1 MPLVGAERCD
11 AELLP
16 AAGSGEPCAD
26 LTDGQGKCGGSDAWL
41 WIIIFCDSG
50 RSAEARTHHT
60 TATDAIAAIPATIA
74 AVIASLLAFM
84 SKGIAQL
91 DGSGLTFRVNNNLH
105 TNHRPRNAPELS
117 IKRAFQ
123 TGPVDHAAAGPHLGR
138 MNTAT
143 SRLVLAKFDESR
155 VRAAAEELRAELGAA
170 PTLAL
175 AFVSTSYM
183 DHLAEFQEIVAVHG
197 HAATLCGCTGSG
209 LIGTAREAEMT
220 EGFSLLLLHL
230 PEANIRAVPLAQSQ
244 VETAD
249 GDAFWREATGG
260 TADAWLT
267 LANPFRFDA
276 DTWLR
281 EWSTAFPGAPVLGGL
296 AGGPRGDEDV
306 TVFGPTIGDTSDAM
320 ALALDG
326 VRLETVVSQGCRPIG
341 EALPV
346 TRADEHLLIEL
357 GSRPAYQVLEQAFN
371 TLADAD
377 KRRARGNLFAGL
389 AIDEYKEQFT
399 RGDFLVRNI
408 LGADPATGAVVVG
421 AHPRTGQTL
430 QYQLRD
436 AASADEELKSL
447 LAPLAARQE
456 KPTASLLFCCNGRG
470 KHLFGTPDHDAQA
483 VVNALGS
490 APSAGFFCNGEIGPV
505 GGSNFLHGYTA
516 SIGLI
521 Y

>member
-1 MPLVGAERCD
+1 MNR
-11 AELLP
+11 
-16 AAGSGEPCAD
+16 
-26 LTDGQGKCGGSDAWL
+26 
-41 WIIIFCDSG
+41 
-50 RSAEARTHHT
+50 
-60 TATDAIAAIPATIA
+60 AI
-74 AVIASLLAFM
+74 
-84 SKGIAQL
+84 
-91 DGSGLTFRVNNNLH
+91 
-105 TNHRPRNAPELS
+105 
-117 IKRAFQ
+117 
-123 TGPVDHAAAGPHLGR
+123 
-138 MNTAT
+138 
-143 SRLVLAKFDESR
+143 SRLVLHPFDEVR
-155 VRAAAEELRAELGAA
+155 VRAVAEEMRAELGHA

-175 AFVSTSYM
+175 AFLSTGYTP
-183 DHLAEFQEIVAVHG
+183 HLEEFQEVVAVHG

-209 LIGTAREAEMT
+209 LIGTAREAET
-220 EGFSLLLLHL
+220 SEGFSLLFLHL
-230 PEANIRAVPLAQSQ
+230 PEAKVRAVPIAQSQ
-244 VETAD
+244 FETSD
-249 GDAFWREATGG
+249 GDAFWHAQAGPSP
-260 TADAWLT
+260 AAWLAF
-267 LANPFRFDA
+267 ANPFRFDA

-281 EWSTAFPGAPVLGGL
+281 EWNSAYRGVPVLGGL
-296 AGGPRGDEDV
+296 ASGARGDDDV
-306 TVFGPTIGDTSDAM
+306 TVFGPTIGQNSDAV
-320 ALALDG
+320 AIALDG

-346 TRADEHLLIEL
+346 TRADEHLLLEL

-371 TLADAD
+371 TLAEAD
-377 KRRARGNLFAGL
+377 KQRARGNLFAGL
-389 AIDEYKEQFT
+389 AVDEYKEQFA

-470 KHLFGTPDHDAQA
+470 KHLFGAPDHDAKA
-483 VVNALGS
+483 VVNALGA

>member
-1 MPLVGAERCD
+1 MNR
-11 AELLP
+11 
-16 AAGSGEPCAD
+16 AA
-26 LTDGQGKCGGSDAWL
+26 
-41 WIIIFCDSG
+41 
-50 RSAEARTHHT
+50 
-60 TATDAIAAIPATIA
+60 
-74 AVIASLLAFM
+74 
-84 SKGIAQL
+84 
-91 DGSGLTFRVNNNLH
+91 
-105 TNHRPRNAPELS
+105 
-117 IKRAFQ
+117 
-123 TGPVDHAAAGPHLGR
+123 
-138 MNTAT
+138 
-143 SRLVLAKFDESR
+143 SRLVLHAFDELR

-175 AFVSTSYM
+175 AFLSAGYTP
-183 DHLAEFQEIVAVHG
+183 HLAEFQEVVAVHG
-197 HAATLCGCTGSG
+197 HAAVLCGCTGSG

-220 EGFSLLLLHL
+220 EGFSLLFLHL
-230 PEANIRAVPLAQSQ
+230 PEAKIRAVPLAQAQ
-244 VETAD
+244 VETSQ
-249 GDAFWREATGG
+249 GDAFWHEAAVGH
-260 TADAWLT
+260 ADAWLAF
-267 LANPFRFDA
+267 ANPFRFDA

-281 EWSTAFPGAPVLGGL
+281 EWNTAFPGTRVLGGL
-296 AGGPRGDEDV
+296 ASGPRGEEDV
-306 TVFGPTIGDTSDAM
+306 TVFGPTIGDTSDA
-320 ALALDG
+320 LAIAIDG

-377 KRRARGNLFAGL
+377 KQRARGNLFAGL
-389 AIDEYKEQFT
+389 AVDEYKEQFG

-436 AASADEELKSL
+436 AASADEELQSL
-447 LAPLAARQE
+447 LAPLAARQV
-456 KPTASLLFCCNGRG
+456 KPVASLLFCCNGRG
-470 KHLFGTPDHDAQA
+470 KHLFGTPDHDAKA
-483 VVNALGS
+483 LVNALGA